1 MSEYTP
7 STDEVRG
14 AWIALTYNNTPEE
27 FDRWL
32 AVVKAEAW
40 EEGKEYG
47 ERRANREIPSQL
59 NPYYKETE

>member
-32 AVVKAEAW
+32 AEHDRKVKAEAW

-47 ERRANREIPSQL
+47 DKRANREIPF
-59 NPYYKETE
+59 